1 MGDKRMVKYVIKRI
15 LWMIPIVLSV
25 TILVFTLMIF
35 CPGNPAEII
44 LGATATEADIAA
56 KTEELGLNDPYLVRL
71 GDYMVNVFVKHD
83 LGDSW
88 ITGVDIMGSIAE
100 RLPRT
105 MTLTLITLFIAFG
118 LGIPLGIIAATNQNR
133 WPDNLSMLIALI
145 GVAIPNFWLALML
158 VLVFSVNLG
167 LLPAMGIDN
176 GIFSYILPALSG
188 CMGALAGCA
197 RQTRSSMLE
206 VIRAD
211 YITTARSKGVPERDV
226 IVKHALKNALIPII
240 TLFGSTFG
248 HLLGGMMIIETVFSL
263 PGMGTYIIGAVNNR
277 DYPIVQG
284 GTIFLAITFSL
295 CMLAVDLLYAAVDPR
310 IKAQY
315 ASNKKVKKTKK
326 EVPANA

>member
-1 MGDKRMVKYVIKRI
+1 MARYIVKRI
-15 LWMIPIVLSV
+15 LWMIPIVLGV
-25 TILVFTLMIF
+25 AILVFTLMTF

-44 LGATATEADIAA
+44 LGSTATEAELAA

-71 GDYMVNVFVKHD
+71 GRYLSDVFIHGD
-83 LGDSW
+83 LGASW
-88 ITGVDIMGSIAE
+88 STNVDIMQSIIE

-105 MTLTLITLFIAFG
+105 LMLTIVTLLIAFG
-118 LGIPLGIIAATNQNR
+118 LGIPLGIMAATHQNR
-133 WPDNLSMLIALI
+133 WQDSASMLVALV
-145 GVAIPNFWLALML
+145 GVAIPNFWLALL
-158 VLVFSVNLG
+158 LIIFFSVNLG
-167 LLPAMGIDN
+167 WLPAMGIDD
-176 GIFSYILPALSG
+176 GILSYILPAVSG
-188 CMGALAGCA
+188 CMTSFATCA

-226 IVKHALKNALIPII
+226 ILKHALKNGLIPII
-240 TLFGSTFG
+240 TMFGTTFG
-248 HLLGGMMIIETVFSL
+248 TLLGGMMIIETVFSI

-284 GTIFLAITFSL
+284 GTIILAITFSL

-315 ASNKKVKKTKK
+315 ASVKKPKAQK
-326 EVPANA
+326 SK

>member
-1 MGDKRMVKYVIKRI
+1 MARYIVKRI
-15 LWMIPIVLSV
+15 LWMIPIVLGV
-25 TILVFTLMIF
+25 AILVFTLMTF

-44 LGATATEADIAA
+44 LGSTATEAELAA

-71 GDYMVNVFVKHD
+71 GRYLSDVFIHGD
-83 LGDSW
+83 LGASW
-88 ITGVDIMGSIAE
+88 STNVDIMQSIIE

-105 MTLTLITLFIAFG
+105 LMLTIVTLLIAFG
-118 LGIPLGIIAATNQNR
+118 LGIPLGIMAATHQNR
-133 WPDNLSMLIALI
+133 WQDSASMLVALV
-145 GVAIPNFWLALML
+145 GVAIPNFWLALL
-158 VLVFSVNLG
+158 LIIFFSVNLG
-167 LLPAMGIDN
+167 WLPAMGIDD
-176 GIFSYILPALSG
+176 GILSYILPALSG
-188 CMGALAGCA
+188 CMTAFATCA

-226 IVKHALKNALIPII
+226 ILKHALKNGLIPII
-240 TLFGSTFG
+240 TMFGTTFG
-248 HLLGGMMIIETVFSL
+248 TLLGGMMIIETVFSI

-284 GTIFLAITFSL
+284 GTIILAITFSL

-315 ASNKKVKKTKK
+315 ASVKKPKAQK
-326 EVPANA
+326 SK